1 MRMCDFVM
9 GKRDFDKMDVKELY
23 NIIYNQCED
32 VFTSKDLLELSKK
45 KIDERQIE
53 EAMSILSVLYS
64 ECGCKGGWFVKEDDG
79 AYLDVS
85 GGRSDIAKHIIITDS
100 KDAIKNDIDLLLG
113 KIDVLRG
120 EILRIRKRIEIEI
133 ENEKS
138 N

>member
-1 MRMCDFVM
+1 MRMRDFVM
-9 GKRDFDKMDVKELY
+9 EKRDFDKMDVKELY
-23 NIIYNQCED
+23 NIICEQCED
-32 VFTSKDLLELSKK
+32 VFTSKDLLELTKK
-45 KIDERQIE
+45 KIDGREIQ
-53 EAMSILSVLYS
+53 EAMYILSALYS

-79 AYLDVS
+79 TYLNIS
-85 GGRSDIAKHIIITDS
+85 GGRSDISKYIIITDS
-100 KDAIKNDIDLLLG
+100 KDAMKNDIDLLLG

>member
-1 MRMCDFVM
+1 M
-9 GKRDFDKMDVKELY
+9 
-23 NIIYNQCED
+23 
-32 VFTSKDLLELSKK
+32 
-45 KIDERQIE
+45 
-53 EAMSILSVLYS
+53 
-64 ECGCKGGWFVKEDDG
+64 KEDDG
-79 AYLDVS
+79 SYLDVS